1 MSENKNCFVIMP
13 FADKYLEV
21 YREVYKPVCEA
32 NGLDCWRVD
41 EISKPGSITRDIIE
55 GLIDADIVIADLTSK
70 NPNVFYELG
79 IAHSVGNKTIMTA
92 QSIDDIPFDIG
103 NYRVIVYEQSISGSK
118 ELHLKLESAIQD
130 LLKALDQTNNPFQEV
145 AAGKFK
151 LGQKRKVPLSKYVN
165 ISSLAWQTRDYLK
178 YNNILFVEDLKRLDL
193 EGMLNT
199 KGIGKESLSNLVSQL
214 LESDIFE
221 DSEKLQNFILKH
233 NLRTN
238 IRYRR
243 Q

>member
-1 MSENKNCFVIMP
+1 MSDNKNCFVIMP

-21 YREVYKPVCEA
+21 YKEVYKPVCEA

-41 EISKPGSITRDIIE
+41 EISRPGSITRDIIE
-55 GLIDADIVIADLTSK
+55 GLIDADIIIADLTSK

-92 QSIDDIPFDIG
+92 QSTDDIPFDIG

-118 ELHLKLESAIQD
+118 GLYHKLEGAIQD

-145 AAGKFK
+145 ASGKLK
-151 LGQKRKVPLSKYVN
+151 IGQKRKIPLSKYVDFA
-165 ISSLAWQTRDYLK
+165 SLPWRSRDYLK
-178 YNNILFVEDLKRLDL
+178 ESKILFVEDLKRLDL
-193 EGMLNT
+193 EEMANT
-199 KGIGKESLSNLVSQL
+199 KGIGKDSLSILVTQL

-238 IRYRR
+238 TRSRRY
-243 Q
+243 